1 MVGETFQI
9 YNVQITGKCICE
21 QLTITGLKRVKPLS
35 TDMNTNN
42 KWNDLLKGETM
53 LEMSSELPF
62 VELPFVE
69 LCLVFAGLGVD
80 FDTVLT
86 GVLSRLFLVD
96 LVVVDL
102 VVSIVKDLL
111 VDPLVERVLT
121 GLLMFGDFTFLFDL
135 ALPES

>member
-53 LEMSSELPF
+53 LEMSS
-62 VELPFVE
+62 ELPFVE

>member
-62 VELPFVE
+62 VEL
-69 LCLVFAGLGVD
+69 CLVFAGLGVD

-102 VVSIVKDLL
+102 VASIVKDLL

-121 GLLMFGDFTFLFDL
+121 GLLMFGDFIFLFDL

>member
-1 MVGETFQI
+1 
-9 YNVQITGKCICE
+9 
-21 QLTITGLKRVKPLS
+21 
-35 TDMNTNN
+35 
-42 KWNDLLKGETM
+42 M
-53 LEMSSELPF
+53 LEMSS
-62 VELPFVE
+62 ELPFVE

-96 LVVVDL
+96 LVA
-102 VVSIVKDLL
+102 SIVKDLL

-121 GLLMFGDFTFLFDL
+121 GLLMFGDFIFLFDL

>member
-62 VELPFVE
+62 VEL
-69 LCLVFAGLGVD
+69 CLVFAGLGVD

-102 VVSIVKDLL
+102 VASIVKDLL
-111 VDPLVERVLT
+111 ADPLVERVLT
-121 GLLMFGDFTFLFDL
+121 GLLMFGDFIFLFDL

>member
-1 MVGETFQI
+1 
-9 YNVQITGKCICE
+9 
-21 QLTITGLKRVKPLS
+21 
-35 TDMNTNN
+35 MNTNN

-53 LEMSSELPF
+53 LEMSS
-62 VELPFVE
+62 ELPFVE

-102 VVSIVKDLL
+102 VASIVKDLL

-121 GLLMFGDFTFLFDL
+121 GLLMFGDFIFLFDL